1 MKANQASMTAAVH
14 STRSKSN
21 GTFDSV
27 LSDRLFLVLTDLLI
41 GCLAY
46 LAAWLVRIY
55 LRVPFTRELI
65 STTRWLVVSHPWIVL
80 VFAQLFFPYLM
91 GRYDDLRQVRKRELV
106 AVMFIACVMQV
117 SLVTSILF
125 FLNPQAPGETGGIFP
140 RTVIVLFGGFNF
152 AGLLA
157 WRAYLRSRVRRRTR
171 RMLVVGRRYG
181 HASEL
186 LENVTRSPGAE
197 VVGLVLEHPE
207 TAAEGG
213 SEYPVL
219 GDIANVGEI
228 VDHFGVDEI
237 VFCSA
242 PSWRDRVL
250 NRLCRLQEESRANIG
265 ILPSPFDITIGK
277 LRHINIH
284 DTPLIEV
291 KENPNEPFA
300 RFLKRLFDVTIATTG
315 LILTLPFMFLIGAV
329 IRLASAG
336 PALYLQERVGQR
348 GQRFALFK
356 LRTMVVHAEEAS
368 GATLSVPNDPR
379 VTPVGRILRRFRLD
393 ELPQFWNV
401 IKGDMSFV
409 GPRPERPHFVGDY
422 EKSVPGYGERHKVK
436 PGMTGLAQVR
446 SFYDTRPES
455 KLKYDLAYIYN
466 YSLSLDLLILLETLK
481 VIVTR
486 RGS

>member
-1 MKANQASMTAAVH
+1 MAAAVRR
-14 STRSKSN
+14 TPSKSN
-21 GTFDSV
+21 GSFDSV
-27 LSDRLFLVLTDLLI
+27 VSNRVFLVLTDLLI

-46 LAAWLVRIY
+46 LVAWLVRIY
-55 LRVPFTRELI
+55 LPIPFTQELMGQFQ
-65 STTRWLVVSHPWIVL
+65 WLKVSHPWIVL
-80 VFAQLFFPYLM
+80 VFGQLFFPYLM
-91 GRYDDLRQVRKRELV
+91 GLYDDLRQVRKRELV
-106 AVMFIACVMQV
+106 AVTFIACVLQV
-117 SLVTSILF
+117 FVVTSALF
-125 FLNPQAPGETGGIFP
+125 FLNPQIPGETEWLFP
-140 RTVIVLFGGFNF
+140 RIVILLFGGFNF
-152 AGLLA
+152 VGRLV
-157 WRAYLRSRVRRRTR
+157 WRAYLRSRVRQRTR
-171 RMLVVGRRYG
+171 RILVVGRRFG

-186 LENVTRSPGAE
+186 LENVSRSPGTE
-197 VVGLVLEHPE
+197 IVGLVLEHPE
-207 TAAEGG
+207 TAAAGG

-219 GDIANVGEI
+219 GEIANVAEI
-228 VDHFGVDEI
+228 VEHFGVDEI

-250 NRLCRLQEESRANIG
+250 NGLCQLQGETRVNIG

-291 KENPNEPFA
+291 KENPNEPFE
-300 RFLKRLFDVTIATTG
+300 RFLKRFFDVTVATAG
-315 LILTLPFMFLIGAV
+315 MILSAPLMFLIGAV
-329 IRLASAG
+329 IRLASPG
-336 PALYLQERVGQR
+336 PALYCQERVGQR
-348 GQRFALFK
+348 GVPFRLFK
-356 LRTMVVHAEEAS
+356 FRTMVDDAEKES
-368 GATLSVPNDPR
+368 GATLAVPNDPR
-379 VTPVGRILRRFRLD
+379 VTPVGRVLRRFRLD
-393 ELPQFWNV
+393 ELPQLWNV

-409 GPRPERPHFVGDY
+409 GPRPERPYFVRDY
-422 EKSVPGYGERHKVK
+422 EKRVPGFGERHKVK

>member
-1 MKANQASMTAAVH
+1 MKVSQASMRAAVH
-14 STRSKSN
+14 RAQSKSN
-21 GTFDSV
+21 GSFDSV
-27 LSDRLFLVLTDLLI
+27 VSNRVFLVLTDWFL

-46 LAAWLVRIY
+46 VFAWAVRIY
-55 LRVPFTRELI
+55 VQIPLNRGLM
-65 STTRWLVVSHPWIVL
+65 SQMQWLVVSHPWLIL
-80 VFAQLFFPYLM
+80 MFTQFFFLHLM
-91 GRYDDLRQVRKRELV
+91 GLYDDLRQVRKRELV
-106 AVMFIACVMQV
+106 AVAFAACVMQV
-117 SLVTSILF
+117 SVVTSILF
-125 FLNPQAPGETGGIFP
+125 FTERPFP
-140 RTVIVLFGGFNF
+140 RTVILLFGGFNF
-152 AGLLA
+152 VGLLA
-157 WRAYLRSRVRRRTR
+157 WRAYLRSRVRQRTR
-171 RMLVVGRRYG
+171 RILVVGRRFG

-186 LENVTRSPGAE
+186 LENVARSPGAE

-219 GDIANVGEI
+219 GDLANVGEI

-250 NRLCRLQEESRANIG
+250 NRLCQLQGESRVNIG

-291 KENPNEPFA
+291 RENPNEPFE
-300 RFLKRLFDVTIATTG
+300 RFLKRTFDLTVSTAG
-315 LILTLPFMFLIGAV
+315 LILTLPFMLLLGV
-329 IRLASAG
+329 LIRLTSQG
-336 PALYLQERVGQR
+336 PALYVQERVGQNGVTFR
-348 GQRFALFK
+348 LFK
-356 LRTMVVHAEEAS
+356 FRTMVVHAEKVS
-368 GATLSVPNDPR
+368 GVTLAVPNDPR
-379 VTPVGRILRRFRLD
+379 VTRLGRILRRSRLD
-393 ELPQFWNV
+393 ELPQIWNV
-401 IKGDMSFV
+401 IRSDMSFV

-422 EKSVPGYGERHKVK
+422 EKSVPGYGERHRVK

-481 VIVTR
+481 VIFTR

>member
-1 MKANQASMTAAVH
+1 MTAALRR
-14 STRSKSN
+14 TRSKSN
-21 GTFDSV
+21 GSFDSV
-27 LSDRLFLVLTDLLI
+27 VANRLFLVLSDLLI

-46 LAAWLVRIY
+46 FSAWLVRIY
-55 LRVPFTRELI
+55 LPVPFTQERI
-65 STTRWLVVSHPWIVL
+65 AQFQWLMVSHPWIVL
-80 VFAQLFFPYLM
+80 VFGQLFFPYLM
-91 GRYDDLRQVRKRELV
+91 GLYDDLRQVRKRELV
-106 AVMFIACVMQV
+106 ALTFIACVMQV
-117 SLVTSILF
+117 FLVTSVLF
-125 FLNPQAPGETGGIFP
+125 FLNPQVPEETEWLFP

-157 WRAYLRSRVRRRTR
+157 WRAYLRSRVRQRTR
-171 RMLVVGRRYG
+171 RILVVGKRFG

-186 LENVTRSPGAE
+186 LENVSRSPGTE

-207 TAAEGG
+207 TAAENA

-219 GDIANVGEI
+219 GEVANVGEI
-228 VDHFGVDEI
+228 VEHFGVDEI

-250 NRLCRLQEESRANIG
+250 NGLCKLQEETRVNIG

-291 KENPNEPFA
+291 KENPNEPFE
-300 RFLKRLFDVTIATTG
+300 RFLKRFFDITIATAG
-315 LILTLPFMFLIGAV
+315 MILSAPFMLLIGVV
-329 IRLASAG
+329 IRLASPG
-336 PALYLQERVGQR
+336 PALYRQERVGQNGVSFR
-348 GQRFALFK
+348 LFK
-356 LRTMVVHAEEAS
+356 FRTMVDDAERAS
-368 GATLSVPNDPR
+368 GATLAVPNDPR

-393 ELPQFWNV
+393 ELPQLWNV

-409 GPRPERPHFVGDY
+409 GPRPEHPHFVSDY
-422 EKSVPGYGERHKVK
+422 EKRVPGFGERHKVK
-436 PGMTGLAQVR
+436 PGMTGRAQVR